1 MNGTLNKWV
10 NSFDDQKRELFV
22 NTLFQIIQATNAS
35 TFYDLTG
42 DWPKKAVAVLG
53 AIRDIDDETR
63 KFVFQTI
70 RALFALAVKNIRE
83 IGSENS
89 Q

>member
-1 MNGTLNKWV
+1 MNGTLNQWI

-22 NTLFQIIQATNAS
+22 NTLFQIIQATNAK

-42 DWPKKAVAVLG
+42 DWPQKAVAVLG
-53 AIRDIDDETR
+53 AIRGIDDETR

-70 RALFALAVKNIRE
+70 RALFALAGKNIRE
-83 IGSENS
+83 MGSENS
-89 Q
+89 